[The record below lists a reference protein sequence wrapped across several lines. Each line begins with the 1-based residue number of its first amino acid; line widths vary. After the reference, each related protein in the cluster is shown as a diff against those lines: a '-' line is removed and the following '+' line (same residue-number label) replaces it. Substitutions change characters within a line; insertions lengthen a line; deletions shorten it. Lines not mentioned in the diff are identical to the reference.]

1 MSSACT
7 SWEDRQAQAPT
18 EMSNEMEQVVQALHI
33 LYAQH
38 TAPDD
43 RRKADQWLTQL
54 RQSPEAWKVPPAR
67 PPISAQRAGSWLHD
81 MQFFSVCASQI
92 SVDAIQAPNA
102 SEDVTVFAAQAILCK
117 VALPASC

>member
-1 MSSACT
+1 
-7 SWEDRQAQAPT
+7 
-18 EMSNEMEQVVQALHI
+18 MSNEIEQVVQALHI
-33 LYAQH
+33 LHGQH

-67 PPISAQRAGSWLHD
+67 PPISAQRFGSWLHD
-81 MQFFSVCASQI
+81 MQCSVCASQI

-102 SEDVTVFAAQAILCK
+102 SEDVTVFAAQAILRK